1 MASNGRATSRWRQVE
16 VLLFACLLLL
26 LTPSPSLIVHAGEVE
41 NATVVSAFLAW
52 EKEGEATALFTL
64 YLGLN
69 VGNVTMGERVY
80 LQDWANFTLSY
91 GDQQVEVISYGEVTY
106 QDFAHNYIMVTS
118 VASHTYDLIHPSDT
132 FTATLEGCCSVANGK
147 SVKAEGS
154 VFFLAHSSPVIRT
167 TKMSVASHTYDLI
180 HPSDTF
186 TATLEGCCSVA
197 NGKSVKAEGSVFF
210 LAHSSPV
217 IRTTKRIPV
226 FTADRMRANPHIVQA
241 VIAADAKDSRV
252 VPLSYSMHA
261 SSSSSVEGAA
271 LSSAGVLSFNTS
283 TVQPGSYPVS
293 FQVMADGARAGG
305 VITIDILNPNVD
317 VEYTWVSPSTLQ
329 PIWYNTAASNV
340 TVPLIVPRGITMHI
354 PIAVFD
360 PSCSLSSA
368 DFVVVAS
375 SQNLRMDYSI
385 ELDSDWSDEYDSGDA
400 GGITNR
406 TLDDGASLGC
416 SFENTLLFTTSNFD
430 QSHFRVCVNVNAV
443 KKGEGWKE
451 QRLPP
456 LCYDITIVEK
466 DLFTTTF
473 ITTPPHFTIPTEN
486 LTLSSLFLPAELS
499 SDLLSK
505 VVLDTAVVGRGG
517 ESEEEEGG
525 GGGGVGEEDI
535 VSIPHY
541 RNTLYIEKPVE
552 NSLVEVYLNGKTRIY
567 LHAVS
572 TSRANDLTLTIDRDL
587 LPADFRH
594 EPQIL
599 NTSLTVDHMA
609 TDTYSGNT
617 VVTGWLTWTPSIAL
631 GGWKGPLCVIATD
644 AVGDITRFCLFVH
657 VLKCNYAVQNGET
670 LRSISTRFG
679 TDWLTVL
686 AMNPEFL
693 NDNLEED
700 DVVRVGHVLEVQAG
714 ETLQMIE
721 QEYALLPNSL
731 SLLNRD
737 LNGVDS
743 KKEILGRNTFGGGV
757 THLCTFPMTNPS
769 LPGEECF

>member
-167 TKMSVASHTYDLI
+167 TK
-180 HPSDTF
+180 
-186 TATLEGCCSVA
+186 
-197 NGKSVKAEGSVFF
+197 
-210 LAHSSPV
+210 
-217 IRTTKRIPV
+217 RIPV

-293 FQVMADGARAGG
+293 FQVIADGARAGG

-385 ELDSDWSDEYDSGDA
+385 DLDSDWSDEYDSGDA

-517 ESEEEEGG
+517 ESEEEEG

-670 LRSISTRFG
+670 LRSYVPLFSDFRPPPFTYAHTHTPHLYTQGHLRTCRFFPRFFCCFFRLLLFAST
-679 TDWLTVL
+679 L
-686 AMNPEFL
+686 AP
-693 NDNLEED
+693 
-700 DVVRVGHVLEVQAG
+700 H
-714 ETLQMIE
+714 
-721 QEYALLPNSL
+721 
-731 SLLNRD
+731 
-737 LNGVDS
+737 
-743 KKEILGRNTFGGGV
+743 
-757 THLCTFPMTNPS
+757 
-769 LPGEECF
+769 